1 MTQTAVS
8 ELDPFELAARQFERQ
23 GAAVYYYD
31 PARFAL
37 ECFTWNHDEGLTSY
51 QSEILAALVHKRK
64 ISARGPH
71 GLGKTALMAIIVLWF
86 ALTRDAS
93 GVDWKVVTTA
103 GAWRQLERYLWP
115 EIHKWAGRLV
125 PEKIGRPTLSTQHE
139 LLRLLLKLRS
149 GEAFAAA
156 ASDPR
161 KIEGAHADSLLY
173 IFDESKAI
181 IPATFDAAEGA
192 FSGAD
197 PNGSGLPEA
206 FALAVS
212 TPGEPSGRFYEIHQQ
227 KPGYRDWWV
236 RHVTLAEC
244 VDAGRVSRDW
254 AEARKL
260 QWGFAS
266 ALYHNR
272 VLGEFYSSDEDAVI
286 PLSWAEAAME
296 RWEDWDGAGRPAR
309 SGMRI
314 TGADIARG
322 GAARTVLANRIGA
335 VVDSLVTLGTSDT
348 MRVVDHIMANRQTPN
363 ELAVVDV
370 VGVGAGVVDRLRQ
383 LNVGVIGFSAGRATK
398 RMDRSGELGF
408 ASLRALMWWT
418 MRQALDPAFAPTLAL
433 PPDLGLLGELTAPH
447 WWVSPGN
454 KITVES
460 KDDVVKRLGHSTD
473 LADAVGHSLMAH
485 ADFDEPADRG
495 GVRPIPWGGAPD
507 DDGLDWGADVRGL
520 DEDYGKDPAVW
531 DNEQTM
537 FEWGQPPEGLM

>member
-1 MTQTAVS
+1 MTQTAVP
-8 ELDPFELAARQFERQ
+8 DPWELAARQFERQ
-23 GAAVYYYD
+23 GAAVYYFE
-31 PARFAL
+31 PVRFAL
-37 ECFTWNHDEGLTSY
+37 ECFTWNHDEDLTAY
-51 QSEILAALVHKRK
+51 QAEILAALVRKRK
-64 ISARGPH
+64 ISVRGPH

-93 GVDWKVVTTA
+93 GVDWKIVTTA

-125 PEKIGRPTLSTQHE
+125 PDKIGRTQLSTQHE

-173 IFDESKAI
+173 IFDESKSI

-197 PNGSGLPEA
+197 PSGSGLPEA

-244 VDAGRVSRDW
+244 IDAGRVSRDW

-260 QWGFAS
+260 QWGFGS

-286 PLSWAEAAME
+286 PLSWAEAAVQ
-296 RWEDWDGAGRPAR
+296 RWEDWSDAGRPAQ
-309 SGMRI
+309 SGMRV
-314 TGADIARG
+314 TGVDIARG
-322 GAARTVLANRIGA
+322 GAARTVLANRIGP
-335 VVDSLVTLGTSDT
+335 VVYDLTTLNTSDT
-348 MRVVDHIMANRQTPN
+348 MRVVDHIMVGRQTVN
-363 ELAVVDV
+363 EMAVVDV

-383 LNVGVIGFSAGRATK
+383 LRVGVIGFSAARKTK

-408 ASLRALMWWT
+408 VSLRALMWWT
-418 MRQALDPAFAPTLAL
+418 LRQALDPAFGPTLAL
-433 PPDLGLLGELTAPH
+433 PPDSGLLGELTAPH
-447 WWVSPGN
+447 WWVTPGN
-454 KITVES
+454 KIAVES
-460 KDDVVKRLGHSTD
+460 KEEVIKRIGHSTD
-473 LADAVGHSLMAH
+473 TADAVGHSLMAH

-495 GVRPIPWGGAPD
+495 GKPVPWGGVPD
-507 DDGLDWGADVRGL
+507 MDELDWGTETRSADQ
-520 DEDYGKDPAVW
+520 YGQDPGVW
-531 DNEQTM
+531 ESDQTS
-537 FEWGQPPEGLM
+537 FEWGQPPEEFIT